1 VPGDVQTLAEPVLAH
16 RILMSPSFEA
26 SGRTVGDAVA
36 EAIASVPAPP
46 TDQHR

>member
-1 VPGDVQTLAEPVLAH
+1 
-16 RILMSPSFEA
+16 MSPSFEA

-46 TDQHR
+46 TDGHR